1 MRKTS
6 AGAGARG
13 NETREHLLDVAA
25 RLFAAHGYS
34 GTGLRQ
40 IASEAGMSLSMVNY
54 HFGSK
59 RAVLEE
65 LLDRLYAAWHDAMGR
80 ALEGETTLEGKVRGY
95 VRSLIEV
102 ARARPDEM
110 RIAFAGHPNEVPG
123 LGALKSARL
132 AAIGALL
139 QRHLAA
145 VIDTSRLPLH
155 IAAPAMASAAYSHF
169 LVRPLLVETMGPLP
183 EDDAFFEA
191 YAAQI
196 ADLLLCGLARR
207 DR

>member
-1 MRKTS
+1 LRKTN

-40 IASEAGMSLSMVNY
+40 LASEAGMSLSMVNY

-65 LLDRLYAAWHDAMGR
+65 LLDQLFAAWLEATAR
-80 ALEGETTLEGKVRGY
+80 ALEGEATLEGKVRGY
-95 VRSLIEV
+95 VRTLV
-102 ARARPDEM
+102 RLARERPDAM
-110 RIAFAGHPNEVPG
+110 RIAFAEHPNEVPG

-139 QRHLAA
+139 QRHLAS
-145 VIDTSRLPLH
+145 SRLPLH
-155 IAAPAMASAAYSHF
+155 IVAPAMASAAYSHF
-169 LVRPLLVETMGPLP
+169 LVRPLLVEAMGPLP
-183 EDDAFFEA
+183 DDDAFFDR
-191 YAAQI
+191 YADQI
-196 ADLLLCGLARR
+196 ADLLLRGLAGKT
-207 DR
+207 